1 MANTLKFGNGNW
13 ATKEDSV
20 LAYNDENN
28 NFKPLPFDFTRAST
42 ATYVDSDGLIKTS
55 RNGEARI
62 DYTDSTD
69 GALLLEPSRTNLITY
84 SEDFSQYLYGGTAPT
99 LTAGQL
105 APDGTYNATK
115 VSGVIGSTSLYKNS
129 ESSTTASRSI
139 YARTV
144 SGTGTARLTSYNSN
158 ANNLFSLTEE
168 WQRFELTGSSST
180 GGVNFYAADFRG
192 SQTLSEFIIWGAQ
205 SEEGSYP
212 TSYIPT
218 SGSSVTRAAET
229 CSQTPPSG
237 IIGQTEGTM
246 FVEYDQNI
254 IGQSATRRIIALTDG
269 SINNRIV
276 LYVSSSNKIEFFVR
290 NSIGQ
295 LFYDT
300 SLNVNTKG
308 NHKIAA
314 AYKDGDYVVYLDG
327 VEIISGAGSSGTI
340 PACNRIDLG
349 SQLGFS
355 SLFEPIN
362 NSKLYNTRLTNA
374 ELQTL
379 TT

>member
-1 MANTLKFGNGNW
+1 MANTFKFGNGNW

-42 ATYVDSDGLIKTS
+42 ATYVDSDGLIKAA

-218 SGSSVTRAAET
+218 SGSAVTRVADV
-229 CSQTPPSG
+229 C
-237 IIGQTEGTM
+237 EGAGNSEV
-246 FVEYDQNI
+246 FNDSE
-254 IGQSATRRIIALTDG
+254 G
-269 SINNRIV
+269 V
-276 LYVSSSNKIEFFVR
+276 LYAEISALANDGTIRYLGLNDGGTGNRVIILYHSDNNNIRAIISSGGTKYVDVNSSVSSSLDFHKVAIK
-290 NSIGQ
+290 
-295 LFYDT
+295 YK
-300 SLNVNTKG
+300 LNDSALW
-308 NHKIAA
+308 I
-314 AYKDGDYVVYLDG
+314 DG
-327 VEIISGAGSSGTI
+327 VQVATDTTLNAPIGLDRLDFYLAGSGDFYGK
-340 PACNRIDLG
+340 CKDL
-349 SQLGFS
+349 
-355 SLFEPIN
+355 
-362 NSKLYNTRLTNA
+362 KVYNTTLTDA
-374 ELQTL
+374 ELETL

>member
-1 MANTLKFGNGNW
+1 METFKFGNGNW